1 MCTQDRAELIYYNRI
16 DQEGPKKGP
25 KISQYE
31 ISVTNDPEGLRK
43 ILKNAYGIRNTVV
56 KTRHLYMSGRTRIHF
71 YVVDSLGKFIELEV
85 VLSDSEEQI
94 EGEKEAQKLMRQLG
108 IKNEQLIKVA
118 YVDLLDLKNT

>member
-16 DQEGPKKGP
+16 DQEGP